1 QVNDEY
7 GHDVGDKVLKEVANI
22 IKNTIREADL
32 AIRYGGEEFMVLLM
46 DVNPEKAAEIAE
58 KIRKRVENKVI
69 AIGSITLRKTVSIG
83 VSVFPVDS
91 EHFWQCIKFADVALY
106 KAKEEGRNKV
116 VRFEKDMWQSEEY

>member
-1 QVNDEY
+1 M
-7 GHDVGDKVLKEVANI
+7 LKEVANI